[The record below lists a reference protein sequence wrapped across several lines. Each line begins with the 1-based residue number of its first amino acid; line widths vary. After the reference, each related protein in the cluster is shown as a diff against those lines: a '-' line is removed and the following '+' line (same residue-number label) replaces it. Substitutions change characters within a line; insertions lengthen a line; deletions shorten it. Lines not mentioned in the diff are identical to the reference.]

1 MQQLWLLPG
10 AARSSWRL
18 PGLQHATPLR
28 GLFIHLSGCHQR
40 HTGRGVACSCSY
52 PQPELSSCVAHAF
65 RGIMRPRFW
74 HMQAMSFAAPQL
86 EKAAPAVLWHGYL
99 VPWEEEQ
106 PGKQTSS
113 PPATRFGELTGAHLT
128 DLGDTQQRTQVGSP
142 ALQLSPQ
149 PRIPALLRHTCHL
162 SCFCLL
168 GAGTAWS
175 NRLESNPCGI
185 YGHGIARTP
194 PHCCDRPRSTRPCLC
209 PGAVGRPL
217 PSPHSDPRGD
227 S

>member
-1 MQQLWLLPG
+1 MQQLWRLPG

-18 PGLQHATPLR
+18 PGLQHATLLR

-40 HTGRGVACSCSY
+40 HTGRGVACSCTY

-99 VPWEEEQ
+99 VPWDEEQ

-128 DLGDTQQRTQVGSP
+128 DLGDPTADASGVTCIATVTSTSNTRAIAAHMPLILLLLARGRHSLV
-142 ALQLSPQ
+142 Q
-149 PRIPALLRHTCHL
+149 PSR
-162 SCFCLL
+162 
-168 GAGTAWS
+168 
-175 NRLESNPCGI
+175 
-185 YGHGIARTP
+185 
-194 PHCCDRPRSTRPCLC
+194 
-209 PGAVGRPL
+209 V
-217 PSPHSDPRGD
+217 
-227 S
+227 